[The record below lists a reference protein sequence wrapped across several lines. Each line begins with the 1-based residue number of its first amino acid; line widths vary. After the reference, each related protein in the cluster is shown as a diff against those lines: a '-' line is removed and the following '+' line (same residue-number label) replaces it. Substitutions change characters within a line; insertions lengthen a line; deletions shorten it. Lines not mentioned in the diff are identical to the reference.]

1 MIKPLQKFSQTWTLG
16 RVADVT
22 VTDSPVEHVV
32 LLDAVGR
39 PCGVLPKANAHS
51 RDTPLHLAFSCHVVR
66 SDGAVLLSRRAS
78 TKRTWPGTWSNAC
91 CGHPQSGE
99 SLRDAVNRRLQQE
112 LGLRAIR
119 LEVAVPD
126 FAYRAE
132 MADGTIEHELCPVVV
147 AHVEGAPA
155 PDPSEVD
162 EIEWMEWAELCRRVE
177 RRPSSLSPWSVLQV
191 AELVA
196 TGWSPAPWLGASR
209 LCTDR
214 DPMLEGDPPHAP
226 AGAARSIVRDVV
238 AAPVAAVLREH
249 LARNGDALRCIDA
262 RLTDVAAAID
272 GLVGAGGK
280 RLRPAFV
287 YWGFRATGAPHDD
300 AVWAAAAAVELLHTF
315 ALLHDDVMDR
325 SEQRRGMPSA
335 HRAFADLH
343 RAAGRGGDSDWFG
356 ISAAVLA
363 GDLAF
368 VCADELLDG
377 MDVGEAAARRVR
389 RVFTELRREVMAG
402 QYLDLQISADPA
414 ADEHTARRVALLKS
428 ARYTVTRP
436 LQLGSAL
443 APPDLAAPVERP
455 LQQFG
460 DALGL
465 AFQLRDDLLGLYGD
479 PRITGKSALDDLRGG
494 KRTLPVLRAMRL
506 ADAAQRAMLERSLG
520 DPTLDEDG
528 AAAVRDI
535 VRATGALASVE
546 VLIAAE
552 HARAVR
558 ALAMVPEPARSA
570 LADLAEGAVRR
581 AS

>member
-1 MIKPLQKFSQTWTLG
+1 
-16 RVADVT
+16 
-22 VTDSPVEHVV
+22 
-32 LLDAVGR
+32 
-39 PCGVLPKANAHS
+39 
-51 RDTPLHLAFSCHVVR
+51 
-66 SDGAVLLSRRAS
+66 
-78 TKRTWPGTWSNAC
+78 
-91 CGHPQSGE
+91 
-99 SLRDAVNRRLQQE
+99 
-112 LGLRAIR
+112 
-119 LEVAVPD
+119 
-126 FAYRAE
+126 
-132 MADGTIEHELCPVVV
+132 
-147 AHVEGAPA
+147 
-155 PDPSEVD
+155 
-162 EIEWMEWAELCRRVE
+162 
-177 RRPSSLSPWSVLQV
+177 
-191 AELVA
+191 VA
-196 TGWSPAPWLGASR
+196 TGWSPEPWLNAWRS
-209 LCTDR
+209 CAER
-214 DPMLEGDPPHAP
+214 DPLLDDDPLAEPPRAWRAP
-226 AGAARSIVRDVV
+226 ACDVV
-238 AAPVAAVLREH
+238 AAPVAAVLHEH
-249 LARNGDALRCIDA
+249 LERSGDALCQIDA
-262 RLTDVAAAID
+262 RLADVAAAID
-272 GLVGAGGK
+272 GLVRAGGK

-325 SEQRRGMPSA
+325 SDQRRGMPTA

-343 RAAGRGGDSDWFG
+343 RAAGAGGDSEWFG

-368 VCADELLDG
+368 VCADELLDS
-377 MDVGEAAARRVR
+377 MDVDRPAAGRVR
-389 RVFTELRREVMAG
+389 RVFSELRREVMAG
-402 QYLDLQISADPA
+402 QYLDLQASADPA
-414 ADEHTARRVALLKS
+414 ANERTARRVALLKS

-443 APPDLAAPVERP
+443 APIELAARVERP

-460 DALGL
+460 DAVGL

-479 PRITGKSALDDLRGG
+479 PAVTGKSALDDLRGG

-506 ADAAQRAMLERSLG
+506 ADPAQRRVLARSLG
-520 DPTLDEDG
+520 DPALDEDG

-558 ALAMVPEPARSA
+558 ALAAVPEPARSA